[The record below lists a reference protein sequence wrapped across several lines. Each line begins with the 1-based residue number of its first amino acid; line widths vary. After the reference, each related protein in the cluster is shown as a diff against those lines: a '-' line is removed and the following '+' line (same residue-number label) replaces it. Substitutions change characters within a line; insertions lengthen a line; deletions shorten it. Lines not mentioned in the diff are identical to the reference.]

1 MAELKLKFA
10 KDDERVVVS
19 DLKAAKSPTTV
30 MKLITTL
37 AAKKRKEVADQ
48 KRLKSKETKLVK
60 AQNINAKSG
69 NALVA
74 QLQGSVT
81 DAKAKLAGMAKK
93 GEILQAKID
102 KSSDPVKVKAYVA
115 KQAKLKQ
122 DVAREKAT
130 ILRRETKVNKVEKV
144 VAKEG
149 PAPEKKVSKMTK
161 LEAQS
166 PKLENEAGKLD
177 ELQASLK
184 AAKAEMAGIVNGLL
198 TSKEAKMKAGVKM
211 ARKRLNRDEADL
223 DEARDR
229 YLIAK
234 RRMDADHRIGQAFTN
249 IRDGLVNG
257 DVARAMKAHEA
268 YSHFHNKK
276 RTKAQIR
283 EARAALAVKAPG
295 SVCRSGLNCCVKSY
309 KNTVCGGDPF
319 KSLCRQHKAGSATM
333 WTPFAHVVGEMDT
346 IKEEPKEHLVKV
358 NRTMHVKLK
367 WTTQSDALR
376 GKKQVTMKGLQL
388 QAQVC
393 GRFTKYG
400 NEGATVCFPQNA
412 DGSRVASTL
421 VSCMG
426 SSLGHAS

>member
-1 MAELKLKFA
+1 MGVAKDKVSELKAESKPAIKEAGVVTKLEKNELVRERKKSVNRAEMKLKFA
-10 KDDERVVVS
+10 KEDERVVVR

-37 AAKKRKEVADQ
+37 AAKKRKEMADQ

-81 DAKAKLAGMAKK
+81 DAKAKL
-93 GEILQAKID
+93 E
-102 KSSDPVKVKAYVA
+102 
-115 KQAKLKQ
+115 Q

-211 ARKRLNRDEADL
+211 ARKRLNRDEA
-223 DEARDR
+223 
-229 YLIAK
+229 
-234 RRMDADHRIGQAFTN
+234 
-249 IRDGLVNG
+249 
-257 DVARAMKAHEA
+257 
-268 YSHFHNKK
+268 
-276 RTKAQIR
+276 
-283 EARAALAVKAPG
+283 
-295 SVCRSGLNCCVKSY
+295 
-309 KNTVCGGDPF
+309 
-319 KSLCRQHKAGSATM
+319 
-333 WTPFAHVVGEMDT
+333 
-346 IKEEPKEHLVKV
+346 
-358 NRTMHVKLK
+358 
-367 WTTQSDALR
+367 
-376 GKKQVTMKGLQL
+376 
-388 QAQVC
+388 
-393 GRFTKYG
+393 
-400 NEGATVCFPQNA
+400 
-412 DGSRVASTL
+412 
-421 VSCMG
+421 
-426 SSLGHAS
+426 